1 MVGAGAGTF
10 FGAAQAAWYP
20 DPITVSGKAFG
31 DASRS
36 EFRAVG
42 RIILRPAML
51 FSFAAGAFASTECLA
66 ETFRAKSD
74 SWNAGLGG
82 MAAGAIIGATT
93 RRADIMTSAAFA
105 MGLFIFAMDF
115 TGADTV
121 RNPHSMKHKM
131 YDTLPEKH
139 VESEALGRLKE
150 KYPNHK
156 DL

>member
-1 MVGAGAGTF
+1 M
-10 FGAAQAAWYP
+10 
-20 DPITVSGKAFG
+20 
-31 DASRS
+31 
-36 EFRAVG
+36 
-42 RIILRPAML
+42 RPAML

-105 MGLFIFAMDF
+105 MGLFIFALDF